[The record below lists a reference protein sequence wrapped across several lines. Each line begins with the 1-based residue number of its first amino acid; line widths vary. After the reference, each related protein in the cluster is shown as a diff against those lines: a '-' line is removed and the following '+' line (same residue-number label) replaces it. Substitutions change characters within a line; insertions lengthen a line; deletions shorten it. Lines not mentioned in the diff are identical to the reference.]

1 MSFKEQ
7 VESLTDVDP
16 SVEVL
21 IRLLCVIPGWNEKNV
36 QVLHLDIY
44 NFSLNLFDATD
55 YLGY

>member
-7 VESLTDVDP
+7 VETLTDVDP

-36 QVLHLDIY
+36 QVSHSETY
-44 NFSLNLFDATD
+44 NFNLNFFVATD
-55 YLGY
+55 